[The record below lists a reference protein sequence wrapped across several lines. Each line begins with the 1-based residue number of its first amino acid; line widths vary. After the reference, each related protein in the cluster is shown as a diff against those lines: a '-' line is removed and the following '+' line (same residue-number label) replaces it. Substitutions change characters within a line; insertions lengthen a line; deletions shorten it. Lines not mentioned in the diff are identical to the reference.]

1 MRFPEGSEYVR
12 ITREREQ
19 VIRKAAE
26 GTRVKLAISLVSC
39 VVRTLDGRSAIP
51 REFVRVLGGV
61 RSG

>member
-1 MRFPEGSEYVR
+1 M
-12 ITREREQ
+12 TREREQ